1 MPRDEDVVGGTQGD
15 LTQQLI
21 DTDIWTDEMLAA
33 AGIPVLDSPVV
44 SVGSGIGSFVFAD
57 YLRIAGV
64 PASSIRVVGRN
75 EVPWSTYEYLTR
87 VSQIPRGERLRS
99 DSGSRPDCIWG
110 WPSYAL
116 REAWKEKTL
125 APVWNVMTEPFLTDY
140 YTPKAGDAFESMEKE
155 AARIDYF
162 SMLHLGLVRMVRRRH
177 GGGYFTIFTPDENTT
192 GTKRVAYRSTY
203 VHMAIGYPGLK
214 FLPDLQDYRKETGDY
229 TRVVNAYEPH
239 EHVYDEL
246 KRRPGSTVL
255 IRGGGIVAS
264 RILQRLIDDRD
275 AFATNVQIDHLF
287 RTYYTG
293 THGSGLTSRRQGKD
307 GWAFQGFN
315 WPKSTWG
322 GQMLAQ
328 TQKAEGDARKAIY
341 EKHGG
346 TNTPH
351 RKLWKKQLSRGRTQ
365 GWYRSYQGVVDG
377 VEQTGDNRVVS
388 HIHDDAGRSYDL
400 VASFI
405 IDCTGLEADI
415 REHRVL
421 ADLMDHSGAGRNPL
435 GKLDV
440 ERTFEV
446 RGTAS
451 GAGRLYAVG
460 SSTLGGYFPGVDTFL
475 GLQYAAQRI
484 HLDLADQRFIKKIG
498 PLRSTSQWL
507 KWVTG
512 AKP

>member
-1 MPRDEDVVGGTQGD
+1 
-15 LTQQLI
+15 
-21 DTDIWTDEMLAA
+21 
-33 AGIPVLDSPVV
+33 
-44 SVGSGIGSFVFAD
+44 
-57 YLRIAGV
+57 
-64 PASSIRVVGRN
+64 
-75 EVPWSTYEYLTR
+75 
-87 VSQIPRGERLRS
+87 
-99 DSGSRPDCIWG
+99 
-110 WPSYAL
+110 
-116 REAWKEKTL
+116 
-125 APVWNVMTEPFLTDY
+125 
-140 YTPKAGDAFESMEKE
+140 
-155 AARIDYF
+155 
-162 SMLHLGLVRMVRRRH
+162 
-177 GGGYFTIFTPDENTT
+177 
-192 GTKRVAYRSTY
+192 
-203 VHMAIGYPGLK
+203 
-214 FLPDLQDYRKETGDY
+214 
-229 TRVVNAYEPH
+229 
-239 EHVYDEL
+239 
-246 KRRPGSTVL
+246 VL

-275 AFATNVQIDHLF
+275 HLNTQVHIDHLF

-293 THGSGLTSRRQGKD
+293 THGSGLTSRRQGGD

-328 TQKAEGDARKAIY
+328 TQKAEGDARKEIY

-351 RKLWKKQLSRGRTQ
+351 RKLWKKQLKRGRAE
-365 GWYRSYQGVVDG
+365 GWYRSLQGVVDQVQEG
-377 VEQTGDNRVVS
+377 PQGTVISTIKDDTGR
-388 HIHDDAGRSYDL
+388 AYDL
-400 VASFI
+400 PANFV

-421 ADLMDHSGAGRNPL
+421 ADLMDHSNAGRNPL

-446 RGTAS
+446 RGTAN
-451 GAGRLYAVG
+451 GQGRLYAVG

-484 HLDLADQRFIKKIG
+484 VLDLADQRFLKKIG
-498 PLRSTSQWL
+498 PLRSTRQWL